1 MSERCS
7 SERLEKPAWPG
18 AKPREFS
25 SKAFQA
31 GVRLRVG
38 VLSNPLS
45 GGNRKGLKTVRAI
58 IGDDSHTVH
67 HETETPAHVA
77 WALTDFARQEVDIV
91 AVNGG
96 DGTIQAA
103 LTALFHHHP
112 FERPPL
118 LALLRSGTD
127 SIIARDAGI
136 RGSSEQ
142 GLRRLLTW
150 TRTRNGG
157 GFIRKRPV
165 MRLQTAVDE
174 EPLYGMIF
182 GAALAYE
189 GIRYCRRRI
198 HTLGLTGEM
207 APGLTVA
214 RFLLAVARGN
224 KDYTTPVP
232 ITLGLDQNPPQKQ
245 HFLLVVITTLDRL
258 FVGLRPFWGSE
269 NGPLHF
275 TAIGARPG
283 HLLRVLPFLAR
294 GRKCR
299 HGTPENGYFS
309 HNVHKARLTLNSG
322 FTLDGELHRPDP
334 RGKSLE
340 VKYGG
345 QASFL
350 VL

>member
-1 MSERCS
+1 MSDQRS
-7 SERLEKPAWPG
+7 SEPLEKPAWP
-18 AKPREFS
+18 AAEPHVFS

-31 GVRLRVG
+31 GMSLRVG

-58 IGDDSHTVH
+58 IDDDAHTVH
-67 HETETPAHVA
+67 HETETPLHVT

-96 DGTIQAA
+96 DGTIQAV
-103 LTALFHHHP
+103 LTALFHHQP

-142 GLRRLLTW
+142 GLRRLLNW
-150 TRTRNGG
+150 ARTRNGG
-157 GFIRKRPV
+157 GFIQKRPV
-165 MRLQTAVDE
+165 MRLQTVVDG

-189 GIRYCRRRI
+189 GINYCRRRI
-198 HTLGLTGEM
+198 HTLGLTGDM
-207 APGLTVA
+207 APGLTLA

-224 KDYTTPVP
+224 KNYTNPVP
-232 ITLGLDQNPPQKQ
+232 ITISLDQNPPTKQ
-245 HFLLVVITTLDRL
+245 NFLLVVITTLDRL
-258 FVGLRPFWGSE
+258 FVGLRPFWGTE
-269 NGPLHF
+269 KGPLHF
-275 TAIGARPG
+275 TAIGARPR
-283 HLLRVLPFLAR
+283 HLLRVLPFLGR

-309 HNVHKARLTLNSG
+309 HNVHTARLTFNSG
-322 FTLDGELHRPDP
+322 FTLDGELYSPDP
-334 RGKSLE
+334 RGEPLD

-350 VL
+350 VF